1 MIIKISLILP
11 SVQPLPNPVTLQ
23 RFAALTKGE
32 LSWEAKNGRATSFS
46 IKFNTTMLSD
56 LNLNLI
62 KSYLEGYDISLLYIP
77 QRSVKLVD
85 GHWHRLSTTEFLKIL
100 EI

>member
-1 MIIKISLILP
+1 MLIKISLLMPNIE
-11 SVQPLPNPVTLQ
+11 PLPNPTTIQ
-23 RFAALTKGE
+23 RFTALTKGT
-32 LSWEAKNGRATSFS
+32 LTWDASNGKVISFS
-46 IKFNTTMLSD
+46 IQFNTSMLSD
-56 LNLNLI
+56 LNLNII

-77 QRSVKLVD
+77 QKSVKLVD